1 MSFSGIGRPFFMFL
15 QHLHKTKFFYY
26 NITMLLRK
34 EFDVLTV
41 FESESKSLSQRDLS
55 KRTHL
60 SVGTV
65 NSVVTELTEKG
76 FIENKKITTKGLE
89 ALAPYKVQRAVFV
102 AAGFG
107 SRLVPI
113 TLNTPK
119 PLIRVQGKRII
130 DTLLDAV
137 VKAGIEEI
145 IIIRGYLSEQF
156 DQLLY
161 KYPNIKFI
169 ENPAYNEGNNIAS
182 LMCARYFLENAYILE
197 SDIILK
203 NPSLITKYQYQSNYC
218 GIKCERTDDWC
229 FTTDKDH
236 ITGVQ
241 VGGRNVY
248 QMLGISYW
256 TKNDGK
262 KLGECIKKVY
272 EEPGGKERYWD
283 NVPLTYC
290 KDDFDLIVR
299 ECNAEDY
306 IEIDTFNELKAV
318 DSTYGS

>member
-1 MSFSGIGRPFFMFL
+1 
-15 QHLHKTKFFYY
+15 
-26 NITMLLRK
+26 MLSKK
-34 EFDVLTV
+34 EFDVLSILEAEKTN
-41 FESESKSLSQRDLS
+41 LSQRELS
-55 KRTHL
+55 KRTGY

-65 NSVVTELTEKG
+65 NSIMADLSENGYVHDKMITLKG
-76 FIENKKITTKGLE
+76 IE
-89 ALAPYKVQRAVFV
+89 ALEPYRVQRAVFV

-119 PLIRVQGKRII
+119 PLIRVQGERII

-145 IIIRGYLSEQF
+145 IIVRGYLSEQF

-161 KYPNIKFI
+161 KYPGIKFL

-182 LMCARYFLENAYILE
+182 LICARYFLENSYILE

-203 NPSLITKYQYQSNYC
+203 NPNLITKYQYQSNYC
-218 GIKCERTDDWC
+218 GVPCDRTEDWC
-229 FTTDKDH
+229 FTVDKDR

-241 VGGRNVY
+241 VGGLNTY
-248 QMLGISYW
+248 QMVGISYW

-262 KLGECIKKVY
+262 KLSECLKKVY
-272 EEPGGKERYWD
+272 EAPGGKERYWD
-283 NVPLTYC
+283 TVPLNYC
-290 KDDFDLIVR
+290 KNDFDLVVR
-299 ECNAEDY
+299 KCSFEDY

-318 DSTYGS
+318 DSTYVS